1 MNASVQNKAMVL
13 FGVAIT
19 LLLAIGLF
27 GALQLHNARQQ
38 IAQPAVIVIL
48 GMLAAAMVLVV
59 AGVFML
65 RRGVDS
71 TARRL
76 GSAARR
82 QSRQGTSRSRSAA
95 RLGGAG
101 RELESMLEYLRRTA
115 ALADAIASGNLTTRV
130 RPLSEHDSLGTSLAA
145 IADRIERLERERDQ
159 LEAAGAERAF
169 VDPLTGLP
177 SRRALMRDLEAYL
190 DQEDGPDLM
199 LALFDLDG
207 FKPYNDAFSHPAGD
221 ALLVRFADRLQ
232 RSLDGSAQGYRMGG
246 DEFCVLAV
254 TDEKGGLALAKRSAR
269 ALSEHGDAFSIGC
282 SYGMAYIPVEAGTA
296 SDALRVA
303 DKRMY
308 EQKMA
313 NAAVSRESTSVLL
326 KVLGERSPGLVG
338 APPARWHSSRARR
351 HVDSGCPSSRSNG
364 SSWPPSCVTSASPA
378 IPDMILNKPG
388 PLDQVEWEFM
398 RRHTQIGARIIAAA
412 PSLAGAAD
420 LVRSHHEWYDG
431 HGYPDQLAGETI
443 PIGAQIIAVC
453 DAFGAMTGERPY
465 RPPMSVEDALDELS
479 RGAGTQFNPTVV
491 RAFSKLMGQ
500 HGRQIRL
507 SA

>member
-27 GALQLHNARQQ
+27 GALQLHNTRQQ

-71 TARRL
+71 TARQL
-76 GSAARR
+76 GSAAKAIATGDI
-82 QSRQGTSRSRSAA
+82 QVTERSE
-95 RLGGAG
+95 LGGAG

-326 KVLGERSPGLVG
+326 KVLGERSPGLVEHTSEV
-338 APPARWHSSRARR
+338 AQLASATARGLGLSELEVKRIELAAKLRDIGKS
-351 HVDSGCPSSRSNG
+351 
-364 SSWPPSCVTSASPA
+364 A